1 MSESDSWAG
10 MSAILRDLADA
21 YARGDEEA
29 VETLLYEIYCDYHDP
44 TFVEGRYISKEV
56 E

>member
-1 MSESDSWAG
+1 MKIEFTVETAVE
-10 MSAILRDLADA
+10 AYQTLHDLADA

-29 VETLLYEIYCDYHDP
+29 VATLVYEIYCDYHVSNI
-44 TFVEGRYISKEV
+44 VEEV